1 MKVILGLN
9 MEEMNYCVKFF
20 NKVNDNIRYTIK
32 MSERAYL
39 YNDVD
44 VEVIYVL
51 KACEIMLKNLKEY
64 NKEFEMEKLYQDHL
78 IEWLGVQSKEDTK
91 TLFKDYTIFMI
102 SEIDKIDDAVYH
114 LYSDMIDFWE

>member
-1 MKVILGLN
+1 MKITLGLN
-9 MEEMNYCVKFF
+9 MEEMDYCVKFF
-20 NKVNDNIRYTIK
+20 NKINDNIRYIIK

-39 YNDVD
+39 YNDAD

-64 NKEFEMEKLYQDHL
+64 NKEFKMEKLYQDHL

-91 TLFKDYTIFMI
+91 TLFENYTTIMI
-102 SEIDKIDDAVYH
+102 DEIDEAVFH
-114 LYSDMIDFWE
+114 LYSDMIDF